1 MIYYIGTPSI
11 TRPNAFGETVK
22 ETTHLLMLK
31 IVELDFTPKTGRSGN
46 MTHVFTRGEREWFTA
61 GQMGRELTFRKATGK
76 EVGGTSFI
84 L

>member
-31 IVELDFTPKTGRSGN
+31 IVELDFTPKTGRS
-46 MTHVFTRGEREWFTA
+46 VSR
-61 GQMGRELTFRKATGK
+61 LTNG
-76 EVGGTSFI
+76 V
-84 L
+84 